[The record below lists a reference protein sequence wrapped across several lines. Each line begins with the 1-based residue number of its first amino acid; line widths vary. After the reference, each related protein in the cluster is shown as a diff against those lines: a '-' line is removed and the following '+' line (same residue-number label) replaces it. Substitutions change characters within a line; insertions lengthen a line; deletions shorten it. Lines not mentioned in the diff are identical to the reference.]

1 MRLIDGGVWANN
13 PTMVAIVKARSMLGV
28 PLDSMRVLSLGTSDP
43 VVIRPKC
50 LSGGGCL
57 QWGLAA
63 VDVILRGQN
72 RGAHAQAQHLLG
84 KDRVIRLDPRVPDKL
99 FALDK
104 LTETELLAKAAHE
117 SRKLTPTFAE
127 HFRPHIAPE
136 YKPLYP

>member
-13 PTMVAIVKARSMLGV
+13 PTMVAIVEGGQHVGGPAGF
-28 PLDSMRVLSLGTSDP
+28 MRVLSLGTSDP

-99 FALDK
+99 L
-104 LTETELLAKAAHE
+104 
-117 SRKLTPTFAE
+117 R
-127 HFRPHIAPE
+127 R
-136 YKPLYP
+136 